1 MKIVIDTNIVLDV
14 LACREPFFEQ
24 SQAVMQLV
32 AQNKVIG
39 AITASSITDIY
50 YIMQKRLAKNEMK
63 DALYGLM
70 ELLEI
75 VDVTRKECLAALDLP
90 MSDYEDALL
99 SCCAKNWGAECIVTR
114 NTRDFS
120 LSAVKALTPE
130 HFLQLFLGDNI

>member
-1 MKIVIDTNIVLDV
+1 MKIVIDTNIVLDI

-32 AQNKVIG
+32 AQSKVTG

-50 YIMQKRLAKNEMK
+50 YIMRKRLDKDEIR

-70 ELLEI
+70 ELVDI
-75 VDVTRKECLAALDLP
+75 VDVTRRECLAALDMP

-99 SCCAKNWGAECIVTR
+99 SCCAKNWDAECIVTR
-114 NTRDFS
+114 NTKDFS
-120 LSAVKALTPE
+120 FSPVKALTPE
-130 HFLQLFLGDNI
+130 HFLQLFQVG

>member
-1 MKIVIDTNIVLDV
+1 MQKCAFQHFVYTVIDTNIVLDV

-75 VDVTRKECLAALDLP
+75 VDVTDKECLAALEWSMKQESCRINFARDPLITKW
-90 MSDYEDALL
+90 L
-99 SCCAKNWGAECIVTR
+99 STIEPT
-114 NTRDFS
+114 
-120 LSAVKALTPE
+120 LYY
-130 HFLQLFLGDNI
+130 